1 MVGMDSG
8 FCPPVVFIPETD
20 KALEI
25 ELVGLGVFTTVFWR
39 GQIWGAS
46 FISVH
51 PDMTGS
57 S

>member
-8 FCPPVVFIPETD
+8 FCPVVFIPETD

-25 ELVGLGVFTTVFWR
+25 ELVGLGVFITVFWR

-46 FISVH
+46 FISDMH
-51 PDMTGS
+51 PDMAGS